1 MRVLPLALAAAIAA
15 SFLPSP
21 AMANT
26 DPLVASI
33 CDYVKA
39 NDKNRLRKKL
49 KESRVKLR
57 NIYSGVNCDGVSLL
71 RTAMGAGANDVGEFV
86 AKRLSAT
93 ELSATEADGM
103 TIVAWAE
110 ANGHGG
116 SPITAAVKERLSGGG
131 EESDD

>member
-15 SFLPSP
+15 SFVPTQ
-21 AMANT
+21 AKADT

-57 NIYSGVNCDGVSLL
+57 NIYSGVSCDGTSLL
-71 RTAMGAGANDVGEFV
+71 RTAMGAGANDVGEFI
-86 AKRLSAT
+86 AKRLSESELGAT
-93 ELSATEADGM
+93 EGDGM

-116 SPITAAVKERLSGGG
+116 SPITAAIKDRLSGGG
-131 EESDD
+131 GEED